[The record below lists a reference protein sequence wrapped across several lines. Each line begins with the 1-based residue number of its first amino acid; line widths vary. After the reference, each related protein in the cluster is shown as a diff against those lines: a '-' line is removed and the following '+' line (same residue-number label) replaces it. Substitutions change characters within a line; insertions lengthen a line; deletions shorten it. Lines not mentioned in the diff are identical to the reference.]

1 VMRVKASLLAP
12 GVALAALLPAAPA
25 FAQTPPTPTPTPVA
39 GKATYGFQG
48 GLATKKARYYAPSQE
63 VVIRGRVTTAVPNEV
78 LTLYAIRGKKASKT
92 VRRRVKAGGRFEFRF
107 KVGNAGRV
115 RLVIKHAASPLQAA
129 FRTRPRTIDVVNW
142 GAGAGERG
150 TKVLLLQRALLAQG
164 YATPVT
170 GYFDD
175 ATGRAVFAFRKANGL
190 STASGGYASSDV
202 YGKLLR
208 NQGAYELRYPKAGKG
223 GKHVEF
229 DWSRQVL
236 VLAKGGKPYRTYHA
250 SSGKPSTPTVFG
262 SFRFYRKSPG
272 TNSHGMVYSSYFIGG
287 YAIHGYV
294 DVPNYPASH
303 GCLRVPIPNA
313 IQIYNQIDLG
323 EPIFV
328 YE

>member
-1 VMRVKASLLAP
+1 VTHVKAPLLAL
-12 GVALAALLPAAPA
+12 GVAVATCLLASPALAQSTPAPAAPGKPA
-25 FAQTPPTPTPTPVA
+25 FKVS
-39 GKATYGFQG
+39 G
-48 GLATKKARYYAPSQE
+48 GLATKKMRYFAPSQQ
-63 VVIRGRVTTAVPNEV
+63 VVVRGRVNDFPVANEV

-92 VRRRVKAGGRFEFRF
+92 VRRRVKSDGRFEFRF
-107 KVGNAGRV
+107 KVGNAGSL
-115 RLVIKHAASPLQAA
+115 RLVIKHKASAAQDA
-129 FRTRPRTIDVVNW
+129 FRSKSKAITVVNW
-142 GAGAGERG
+142 SAGVGERG
-150 TKVLLLQRALLAQG
+150 TKVMLLQRQLLRQG

-175 ATGRAVFAFRKANGL
+175 ATGRAVFTFKKANGL
-190 STASGGYASSDV
+190 GLDAGGYASTDV
-202 YGKLLR
+202 YSKLLR
-208 NQGAYELRYPKAGKG
+208 NQGAFKLRYPKAGKG

-236 VLAKGGKPYRTYHA
+236 VLAKGGKPYRSYHA

>member
-1 VMRVKASLLAP
+1 VPAVKAPFLALGAAVAASLM
-12 GVALAALLPAAPA
+12 AAPA
-25 FAQTPPTPTPTPVA
+25 LAQTPTTPAPAPA
-39 GKATYGFQG
+39 PGKATYALKG
-48 GLATKKARYYAPSQE
+48 GLATKKMRYYAPSAQVVLRGRLKSALRGE
-63 VVIRGRVTTAVPNEV
+63 VV
-78 LTLYAIRGKKASKT
+78 TLYAIRGSKSSKR
-92 VRRRVKAGGRFEFRF
+92 VRRKVKAGGRFEFRF

-115 RLVIKHAASPLQAA
+115 RLVVKHAASPLQVA
-129 FRTRPRTIDVVNW
+129 FRTRSTTITVANW
-142 GAGAGERG
+142 HAGAGERG
-150 TKVLLLQRALLAQG
+150 VKVLLLQRELLRLG

-170 GYFDD
+170 GYYDD
-175 ATGRAVFAFRKANGL
+175 ATARAVFAFRKTNGL
-190 STASGGYASSDV
+190 GWDGYATGDV
-202 YGKLLR
+202 YAKLLR
-208 NQGAYELRYPKAGKG
+208 GQGAYQLRYPKAGKG

-250 SSGKPSTPTVFG
+250 SSGKASTPTVFG
-262 SFRFYRKSPG
+262 SFAFYRKSPG

-287 YAIHGYV
+287 YAIHGYA

-328 YE
+328 YQ

>member
-1 VMRVKASLLAP
+1 MTRVKAPFLAL
-12 GVALAALLPAAPA
+12 GVAVAASLTAAPVL
-25 FAQTPPTPTPTPVA
+25 AQTPTPAPAAA
-39 GKATYGFQG
+39 GKPTFKVSG
-48 GLATKKARYYAPSQE
+48 GLSTKKMRYFAPAQQ
-63 VVIRGRVTTAVPNEV
+63 VVVRGRVNDFPVANEV

-92 VRRRVKAGGRFEFRF
+92 VRRRVKSDGRFVFRF
-107 KVGNAGRV
+107 KVGNAGNL
-115 RLVIKHAASPLQAA
+115 RLVIKHKASAAQQA
-129 FRTRPRTIDVVNW
+129 FRSRSQAITVTNW
-142 GAGAGERG
+142 SAGAGERG
-150 TKVLLLQRALLAQG
+150 VKVLLLQRQLLRQG

-175 ATGRAVFAFRKANGL
+175 ATSRAVYAFRKANGL
-190 STASGGYASSDV
+190 GWDSGGYASTDV
-202 YGKLLR
+202 YAKLLR
-208 NQGAYELRYPKAGKG
+208 NRGAFQLRYPKAGQG

-262 SFRFYRKSPG
+262 SFKFYRKSPG